1 MITEDLT
8 KKKFSMCYNFNNK
21 AVNLKKTVSDF
32 NAEEIDHNFEL
43 RDNINA
49 FARSTVPEI
58 PTIVNH
64 NGIVT

>member
-1 MITEDLT
+1 
-8 KKKFSMCYNFNNK
+8 MCYNFNNK